1 MDGVHLKKEITI
13 HCRSI
18 HSDFRSHD
26 RLASAELE
34 SLQIW
39 FELTVYDGF
48 AREII
53 LLPEFRVC
61 SLTEVF

>member
-1 MDGVHLKKEITI
+1 MTSGHTY
-13 HCRSI
+13 
-18 HSDFRSHD
+18 